1 MFLSTKI
8 LSLHKDSVALIMNKY
23 VGKFYRSIEQ
33 GIDNGFY
40 PPKKENTLEDLEL
53 LQNFTQQI

>member
-1 MFLSTKI
+1 M
-8 LSLHKDSVALIMNKY
+8 HKDSVALIMNKY

-40 PPKKENTLEDLEL
+40 PPKKDNTLEDLEL